1 MCRELNSWL
10 RVASTEAGGASGSG
24 VEVDSAQAPSRITAD
39 VAARTEY
46 LLCKGILLWRKVHV
60 GSERS
65 GKVGNTTP
73 VYRTAQAEFA
83 HRVSPS
89 AKSRS
94 PRSRHFELVRFRYD
108 ELHFPD
114 REYSRRRTGRR
125 FFDSARTCRDSR
137 VHARWNSR
145 HREGTRPR

>member
-24 VEVDSAQAPSRITAD
+24 EEVDSAQAPSRIAAD
-39 VAARTEY
+39 VAARTED

-73 VYRTAQAEFA
+73 VYRTAQAEFT
-83 HRVSPS
+83 HRVLTLLQKPI
-89 AKSRS
+89 AEKRA
-94 PRSRHFELVRFRYD
+94 PRV
-108 ELHFPD
+108 
-114 REYSRRRTGRR
+114 G
-125 FFDSARTCRDSR
+125 
-137 VHARWNSR
+137 
-145 HREGTRPR
+145 

>member
-10 RVASTEAGGASGSG
+10 RVASTEAGASGSG
-24 VEVDSAQAPSRITAD
+24 EEVDSAQAPSRIAAD

-73 VYRTAQAEFA
+73 VYRTAQAGICAPGLTLLQKPIAEKQA
-83 HRVSPS
+83 RRV
-89 AKSRS
+89 
-94 PRSRHFELVRFRYD
+94 
-108 ELHFPD
+108 
-114 REYSRRRTGRR
+114 G
-125 FFDSARTCRDSR
+125 
-137 VHARWNSR
+137 
-145 HREGTRPR
+145 